1 MVQWEN
7 GGPMKIL
14 GVQFDYGEK
23 TDYARLASVFEKS
36 VAENCPAAELTI
48 LTMDTPRAVKKNKG
62 MTSNYEK
69 FKLWNSFIQDQR
81 EGEHVILMDVDMMM
95 LGDMRPAFN
104 EDFDIAIT
112 QRTSTSW
119 PYNGGVVFVK
129 VNDRSKAF
137 IAKWGEIDE
146 QMYRDDAFHDP
157 YKKKYKGQNQSSLG
171 WMVKKDPTGSTI
183 LELPCAVWNSC
194 NEDWIKLDSELVA
207 IRRGVSKP
215 TTRCVHIKSTLR
227 HYCLGKTTGR
237 PSALRNVCKLW
248 QRFEAAE

>member
-48 LTMDTPRAVKKNKG
+48 LTLDTPRAVKKNKG

-112 QRTSTSW
+112 RRTSHCLDKDIPAIIQASLHAGYE
-119 PYNGGVVFVK
+119 PRYL
-129 VNDRSKAF
+129 A
-137 IAKWGEIDE
+137 A
-146 QMYRDDAFHDP
+146 MDAINEGW
-157 YKKKYKGQNQSSLG
+157 KKEYHG
-171 WMVKKDPTGSTI
+171 
-183 LELPCAVWNSC
+183 
-194 NEDWIKLDSELVA
+194 
-207 IRRGVSKP
+207 
-215 TTRCVHIKSTLR
+215 
-227 HYCLGKTTGR
+227 
-237 PSALRNVCKLW
+237 
-248 QRFEAAE
+248 